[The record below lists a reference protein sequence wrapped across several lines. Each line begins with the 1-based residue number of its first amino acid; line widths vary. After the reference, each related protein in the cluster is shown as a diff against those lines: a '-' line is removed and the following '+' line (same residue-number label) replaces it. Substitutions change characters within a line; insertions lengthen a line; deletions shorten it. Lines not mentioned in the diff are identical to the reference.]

1 MGVTIIILVF
11 LTFNLAFLH
20 RQSKEGTSLIDAN
33 LTNSETRRLHHVQ
46 REFMM
51 QTLIFF
57 LFTGIAALIFSRV
70 EGTSYVNGIYYMV
83 VTTLTIGFGDVTPHT
98 AVMKVLTFPFTIIGI
113 TLLALIVTSI
123 VKLLADR
130 ARRRKMELKKRLKKK
145 ASEKKRIHA
154 GYGSKLRPWA
164 KRPLGD
170 GPRLKR
176 SLTLQEE
183 LQNLREDDWKRERR
197 ANLKSMATGFTVFL
211 IFWFIGAL
219 VFHFVEVNLEFI
231 SRFNN
236 SSLGDMATRYI
247 FVTCKSPQIGET
259 HISDFS

>member
-1 MGVTIIILVF
+1 MGVTAIILVF

-20 RQSKEGTSLIDAN
+20 RQSEEGTIPRVLSTDE
-33 LTNSETRRLHHVQ
+33 ETRRLHNVQ
-46 REFMM
+46 REFTM

-57 LFTGIAALIFSRV
+57 LFTGIAALIFTKV
-70 EGTSYVNGIYYMV
+70 EGTTYVDGIYYMV
-83 VTTLTIGFGDVTPHT
+83 VTTLTIGFGDLTPQT

-123 VKLLADR
+123 VRLLSDR
-130 ARRRKMELKKRLKKK
+130 ARRRKIELKKRLKKK

-164 KRPLGD
+164 KEEPRGD

-183 LQNLREDDWKRERR
+183 LQKLREDDWKRERR
-197 ANLKSMATGFTVFL
+197 
-211 IFWFIGAL
+211 
-219 VFHFVEVNLEFI
+219 
-231 SRFNN
+231 
-236 SSLGDMATRYI
+236 
-247 FVTCKSPQIGET
+247 
-259 HISDFS
+259 

>member
-1 MGVTIIILVF
+1 
-11 LTFNLAFLH
+11 
-20 RQSKEGTSLIDAN
+20 
-33 LTNSETRRLHHVQ
+33 
-46 REFMM
+46 M

-57 LFTGIAALIFSRV
+57 LFTAIAALIFSKV
-70 EGTSYVNGIYYMV
+70 EGVSYVDGIYYMV
-83 VTTLTIGFGDVTPHT
+83 VTTLTIGFGDVTPQT

-123 VKLLADR
+123 VKLLSDR
-130 ARRRKMELKKRLKKK
+130 ARRRKIELKKRLKKK
-145 ASEKKRIHA
+145 ASDKKRIHA

-164 KRPLGD
+164 KRSGD

-183 LQNLREDDWKRERR
+183 LQKLREDDWKRERR

-219 VFHFVEVNLEFI
+219 VFHFVEVCLSLTI
-231 SRFNN
+231 SND
-236 SSLGDMATRYI
+236 SPGDMEIHYI
-247 FVTCKSPQIGET
+247 FVTCFYSCRR
-259 HISDFS
+259 SS